1 MLHFLFIGA
10 NYFDVKVFPNGDG
23 LDTPLGHPSLDFV
36 NEDPEIQDPQNS
48 FGFYN
53 FPSAQD
59 VSDIVFNI
67 NNTDGG
73 NNGRV
78 PHLFMTFGQLMDH
91 DFAYVLHPSSSSSGC
106 KARYRVILIKY
117 YLINSF
123 VLRFQSLVKR

>member
-1 MLHFLFIGA
+1 M
-10 NYFDVKVFPNGDG
+10 
-23 LDTPLGHPSLDFV
+23 DTPLGHPSLDFV
-36 NEDPEIQDPQNS
+36 NEDPQIQHPQNP

-91 DFAYVLHPSSSSSGC
+91 DFAYVLHPSGSSSGC
-106 KARYRVILIKY
+106 KARYLITLIKY
-117 YLINSF
+117 CLTDYFLLHFPITGQKTIWILKIRNLSTTNM
-123 VLRFQSLVKR
+123 